1 MAHHWS
7 EVMQTCGLQACRSL
21 LVYGKRAYLGSA
33 DYTCS
38 ANDTE
43 SANADVECLQNHV
56 ARWESSSV
64 AASL

>member
-1 MAHHWS
+1 M
-7 EVMQTCGLQACRSL
+7 
-21 LVYGKRAYLGSA
+21 YGKRAYLGSA